1 MPLER
6 RYCTFRLGGE
16 WFGLEADRV
25 REILRSPGF
34 SPVPLASDLV
44 KGLMNLRGEVLTVL
58 DLRGRLGLAAPAP
71 EKTMSLVLQS
81 QGEWIALEI
90 DEIGDVIE
98 VEEGAFEETPQ
109 TLVGEARRLIRGAYK
124 LKGRLMLALD
134 LEESLVAE
142 K

>member
-1 MPLER
+1 MSFDH

-16 WFGLEADRV
+16 WFGLEASRV
-25 REILRSPGF
+25 REVLRSPGF
-34 SPVPLASDLV
+34 SPVPLASGLV

-58 DLRGRLGLAAPAP
+58 DLRGRLGLPDP
-71 EKTMSLVLQS
+71 GSERTMCLVLQS

-98 VEEGAFEETPQ
+98 VEAGAFEETPQ

-124 LKGRLMLALD
+124 LKDRLMLALD
-134 LEESLVAE
+134 LDESILAE